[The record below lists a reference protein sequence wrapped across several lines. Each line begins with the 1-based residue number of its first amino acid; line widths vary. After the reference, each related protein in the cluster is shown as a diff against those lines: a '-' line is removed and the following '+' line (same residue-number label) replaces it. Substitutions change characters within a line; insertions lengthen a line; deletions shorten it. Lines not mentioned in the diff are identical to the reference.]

1 MSFATAR
8 KDSTIWGDT
17 TLTGLPL
24 PRPPPPSNAQ
34 RNPTR
39 KIAPAYRD
47 IDETRDIFSLEATKT
62 FGNTDVG
69 LGMRYEHDSNDD
81 NLQLERGAGQLPPAV
96 AAPGAQRFITEN
108 SKIDTDLVSGHG
120 TAETRFSDSLWFTAA
135 YSYTALNSDISGTRI
150 IGADYNSTYSD
161 PILTLQS
168 NDHGFLNLAGASQAE
183 DQVVNLNLLWI
194 PLKNLTV
201 LTAFR
206 YTHED
211 QDSDSMFLDTT
222 TAANTAPFTPSNPR
236 GGFHRVF
243 PATPHFENTAEDFN
257 NFAERMELR
266 YAGIKNWLF
275 YAEGEWEEECGNV
288 FEHEV
293 IGGVNQGALNKDTS
307 LLAQKYTVGANWY
320 PTDRLSLSSQYYHK
334 IVAYDNS
341 YDSELAVP
349 PVSGSERNQRLVWQD
364 WTTDDFNVR
373 LTWRPKIP
381 TNLGTVAIVSRYDF
395 VSTLVSGKWAISPT
409 QSGTVP
415 APPTPAPNTYLDSE
429 NTAFIK
435 SHMITETVTWNP
447 LARLYF
453 EGDLSYVLSQTS
465 TPVDG
470 VILNGSTAT
479 AQYTSA
485 TFEDY
490 NNDYWT
496 ITGAAGYVVD
506 DKTEIRAEYMYY
518 RAGNYL
524 KNAQV
529 AMPFSATDSEST
541 VSATVTRQLTKSM
554 RLLVKYSYFTYQDK
568 TSGNRDN
575 YDAHAFYSGLQ
586 VRF

>member
-1 MSFATAR
+1 M
-8 KDSTIWGDT
+8 
-17 TLTGLPL
+17 
-24 PRPPPPSNAQ
+24 
-34 RNPTR
+34 
-39 KIAPAYRD
+39 
-47 IDETRDIFSLEATKT
+47 
-62 FGNTDVG
+62 
-69 LGMRYEHDSNDD
+69 
-81 NLQLERGAGQLPPAV
+81 
-96 AAPGAQRFITEN
+96 
-108 SKIDTDLVSGHG
+108 
-120 TAETRFSDSLWFTAA
+120 
-135 YSYTALNSDISGTRI
+135 
-150 IGADYNSTYSD
+150 
-161 PILTLQS
+161 
-168 NDHGFLNLAGASQAE
+168 
-183 DQVVNLNLLWI
+183 
-194 PLKNLTV
+194 
-201 LTAFR
+201 
-206 YTHED
+206 
-211 QDSDSMFLDTT
+211 
-222 TAANTAPFTPSNPR
+222 
-236 GGFHRVF
+236 
-243 PATPHFENTAEDFN
+243 
-257 NFAERMELR
+257 
-266 YAGIKNWLF
+266 
-275 YAEGEWEEECGNV
+275 
-288 FEHEV
+288 
-293 IGGVNQGALNKDTS
+293 
-307 LLAQKYTVGANWY
+307 
-320 PTDRLSLSSQYYHK
+320 
-334 IVAYDNS
+334 
-341 YDSELAVP
+341 P
-349 PVSGSERNQRLVWQD
+349 PVSGSERNQRLIWQD

-395 VSTLVSGKWAISPT
+395 VSTLISGKWAISPT

-529 AMPFSATDSEST
+529 AMPYGATDSEST

-554 RLLVKYSYFTYQDK
+554 RLLVKYSYFTYEDK